1 MRFFSTIVMSKDVMP
16 GLMAGALLASAS
28 FAASA
33 QDATATDLVS
43 GTYEADHPHSAVMFQ
58 TNHLGLSTFVARF
71 DDYTTRLELNADDLS
86 KSTLEVVLE
95 PASVDINLPLFAEHM
110 SAESWFDVANHPEV
124 TFKSTKF
131 EQTSPTE
138 GTVTGD
144 LTIRGVTKPLTL
156 AVRLVG
162 AGVHPMAQ
170 VPAFG
175 IEARGVVMRSEYGMT
190 SALPLIP
197 DEVHL
202 IINAEF
208 HQQQD

>member
-1 MRFFSTIVMSKDVMP
+1 
-16 GLMAGALLASAS
+16 MAGALLASAS
-28 FAASA
+28 LSA
-33 QDATATDLVS
+33 LAQEATVADLVS
-43 GTYEADHPHSAVMFQ
+43 GTYEADHPHSAIMFQ

-71 DDYTTRLELNADDLS
+71 DDYTTRLRLDADDLS
-86 KSTLEVVLE
+86 RSSLEVSVK

-110 SAESWFDVANHPEV
+110 SSPEWFDVASHPEV
-124 TFKSTKF
+124 TFKSTSF
-131 EQTSPTE
+131 RQTSPTE

-144 LTIRGVTKPLTL
+144 LTIRGVTKPLTM

-162 AGVHPMAQ
+162 AGTHPMAQ

-175 IEARGVVMRSEYGMT
+175 IEARGVVMRSDYGMT
-190 SALPLIP
+190 SAIPLIP

-208 HQQQD
+208 HQQKD